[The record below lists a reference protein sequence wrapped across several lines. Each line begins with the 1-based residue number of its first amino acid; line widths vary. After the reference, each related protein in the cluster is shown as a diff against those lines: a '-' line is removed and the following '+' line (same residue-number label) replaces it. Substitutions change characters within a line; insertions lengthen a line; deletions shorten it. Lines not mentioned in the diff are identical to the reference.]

1 MQDSRA
7 VAPKKAPAR
16 QASLNG
22 SPYESGYAVL
32 REPALV
38 SKKGSNFRSRSRIWA
53 GAIGTGVLVFFF
65 ALGLQWTIYDRFL
78 HENGVRVV
86 GSAIAAAIAIGVFV
100 VLGMESRRQRLQEIE
115 RLETIA
121 LLNHHIRN
129 ALQAIVTCS
138 GETNS
143 TDTIRKSVQRIE
155 WALGEVL
162 PGLSN
167 RPRKE
172 NRSGN

>member
-7 VAPKKAPAR
+7 VAPKKAPAKEFR
-16 QASLNG
+16 MNS
-22 SPYESGYAVL
+22 SPYESGYSVL
-32 REPALV
+32 NEPAFV
-38 SKKGSNFRSRSRIWA
+38 SRKSFAFRSRSRIWA
-53 GAIGTGVLVFFF
+53 GAFGIGVLVFLF

-78 HENGVRVV
+78 HENGIRVV
-86 GSAIAAAIAIGVFV
+86 GSAIAAVIAIGVVV
-100 VLGMESRRQRLQEIE
+100 VLGMASHRQRLQEIE

-138 GETNS
+138 GATDSTN
-143 TDTIRKSVQRIE
+143 TIRHSVERIE

-162 PGLSN
+162 PGISK
-167 RPRKE
+167 RPRQG
-172 NRSGN
+172 S